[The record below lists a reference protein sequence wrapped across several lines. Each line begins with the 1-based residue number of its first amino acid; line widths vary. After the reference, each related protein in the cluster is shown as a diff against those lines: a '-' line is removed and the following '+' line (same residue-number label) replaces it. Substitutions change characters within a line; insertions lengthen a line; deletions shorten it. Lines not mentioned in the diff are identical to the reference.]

1 MKRGSIVFGIVA
13 LLLLADGTY
22 LDATNN
28 QVGGD
33 QGAFFG
39 NANVVLS
46 AGTTVLVA
54 GGLLAI
60 GAIIM
65 RPKTK
70 PPWTLAHSAISG
82 SSQND
87 GAVRRS
93 AAAISSPI
101 QTTMMGKASTCG
113 RANRCG
119 AVSASA
125 TATKINA
132 ALSLKLRTR

>member
-13 LLLLADGTY
+13 LLLLADGAY

-65 RPKTK
+65 
-70 PPWTLAHSAISG
+70 WFV
-82 SSQND
+82 
-87 GAVRRS
+87 AVRRERRGQQFG
-93 AAAISSPI
+93 PVPGDRGRQ
-101 QTTMMGKASTCG
+101 QTVPAREEQGDHRES
-113 RANRCG
+113 
-119 AVSASA
+119 
-125 TATKINA
+125 
-132 ALSLKLRTR
+132 